1 MSGLIERT
9 DRLDCLGVP
18 VGKSVEGE
26 WFPAVKI
33 FWIKLVF
40 RHCWYVERVAE
51 ADKVVVKRRS
61 ITGRPLV
68 VKPIA
73 WDLLCS
79 HGVGLVPRPWYFA
92 GATSHNVSHPD
103 LSFGLPPSLSKGVNV
118 HYTFVVAIPDAGRG
132 SWIIK
137 TDNDSRWIMQMMQIM
152 EIPPHESL

>member
-26 WFPAVKI
+26 RFPAVKI

-73 WDLLCS
+73 
-79 HGVGLVPRPWYFA
+79 
-92 GATSHNVSHPD
+92 
-103 LSFGLPPSLSKGVNV
+103 
-118 HYTFVVAIPDAGRG
+118 
-132 SWIIK
+132 
-137 TDNDSRWIMQMMQIM
+137 
-152 EIPPHESL
+152 